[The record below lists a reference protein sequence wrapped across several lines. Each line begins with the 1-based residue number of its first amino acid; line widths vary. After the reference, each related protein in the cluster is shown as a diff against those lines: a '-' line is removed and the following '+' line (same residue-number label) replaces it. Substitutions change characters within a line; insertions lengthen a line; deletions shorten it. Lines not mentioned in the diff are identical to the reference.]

1 MSLSL
6 ENLRGQGYDNG
17 SNMKGKHSGVQK
29 RILDINPRA
38 FFVPCSSHTLNLVV
52 NDAAKCCLAETSF
65 FNLVEKIYVYFS
77 VPIHR
82 WEVLLRHV
90 PSLTLKPLSDT
101 RWENRIDALLPIL
114 RI

>member
-29 RILDINPRA
+29 KDFRYTRA